1 MALFISGFLLAVVSL
16 SEDGSAPGEE
26 SVYLASE
33 GDPQGQQ
40 VSLFLGLLL
49 SLAGVVLATAAPA
62 LFFIHARNGSA

>member
-16 SEDGSAPGEE
+16 SDGGSAPADEGM
-26 SVYLASE
+26 YLANE
-33 GDPQGQQ
+33 EDAQGQP

-62 LFFIHARNGSA
+62 MFFIHARNGSA